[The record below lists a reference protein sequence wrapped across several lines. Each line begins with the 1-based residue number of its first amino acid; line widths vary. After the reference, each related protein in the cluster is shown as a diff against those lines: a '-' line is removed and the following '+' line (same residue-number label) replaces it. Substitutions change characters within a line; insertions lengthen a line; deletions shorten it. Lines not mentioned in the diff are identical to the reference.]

1 VFYNSNKYYFN
12 FILSVEPQ
20 KVIRTVTHFI
30 SRETQKRN
38 FKGVVVGLSGGLD
51 SSVSATLAVQA
62 LGPRCVFALILPDS
76 NITPKS
82 DIYDAQRLAGCLRV
96 RHRTFEIGTI
106 KKSFI
111 GKLPSNKVAQGNLAS
126 RLRMSILYYY
136 AAVMHRLVLGTT
148 DKSELRLGYYTKYG
162 DGAADIFP
170 LADLYK
176 TDVRELARYLKIPSV
191 ILEKK
196 SSPRLWRSQ
205 TAEGEIGLSYEEID
219 HILRRLDANSL
230 NKSKLNLKYYQKIKT
245 IVKKNKHKQEMP
257 PICKISKC

>member
-106 KKSFI
+106 KNSFI

-245 IVKKNKHKQEMP
+245 IVKKNKHKREMP